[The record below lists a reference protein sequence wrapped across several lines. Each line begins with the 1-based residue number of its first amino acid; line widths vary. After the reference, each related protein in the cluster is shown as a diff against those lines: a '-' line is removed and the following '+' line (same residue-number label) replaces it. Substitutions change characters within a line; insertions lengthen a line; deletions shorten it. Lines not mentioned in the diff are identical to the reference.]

1 LEIAKRLRAFY
12 LAYLSYP
19 SGDRVLYRLVL
30 RHPPRNILEIGLG
43 RAIRACRLLELICG
57 QMPADQVLYTGIDLF
72 EARPPQFGQKL
83 PLKKVYQTLR
93 QTGARIRLY
102 PGDPY
107 SVLSQRANQLGPVD
121 LLIVSAPH
129 DPQSLA
135 EAWFYIPRMLG
146 PESLV
151 VVEERRGRKSQ
162 FRQLTASSMEEWVQT
177 RPIPKAA

>member
-1 LEIAKRLRAFY
+1 MAIAKRLRIFY
-12 LAYLSYP
+12 LAYFSYP
-19 SGDRVLYRLVL
+19 SSDRVLYRLVL
-30 RHPPRNILEIGLG
+30 RHLPRNILEIGLG
-43 RAIRACRLLELICG
+43 QGVRAGRLLELICG
-57 QMPADQVLYTGIDLF
+57 QISADQVLYTGIDLF

-83 PLKKVYQTLR
+83 PLKQMYQILR

-135 EAWFYIPRMLG
+135 DAWFYIPRMLQ

-151 VVEERRGRKSQ
+151 LVEERTGRKSQ
-162 FRQLTASSMEEWVQT
+162 FRQLSAASADCWILSRQ
-177 RPIPKAA
+177 ISKAA

>member
-1 LEIAKRLRAFY
+1 LEIAKRLRIFY

-19 SGDRVLYRLVL
+19 SSDRLLYRLVV

-43 RAIRACRLLELICG
+43 RGMRAARLLELICG
-57 QMPADQVLYTGIDLF
+57 QLPADQVCYTGIDLF
-72 EARPPQFGQKL
+72 EARPLQFGQKL
-83 PLKKVYQTLR
+83 PLKRVYQTLR
-93 QTGARIRLY
+93 QTGANIRLY

-107 SVLSQRANQLGPVD
+107 TVLSQRANQLGPID
-121 LLIVSAPH
+121 WLIVSASF

-135 EAWFYIPRMLG
+135 KAWFYIPRMLH

-151 VVEERRGRKSQ
+151 WVEERAGKKSW
-162 FRQLTASSMEEWVQT
+162 FRQLPASSVDQGVQS